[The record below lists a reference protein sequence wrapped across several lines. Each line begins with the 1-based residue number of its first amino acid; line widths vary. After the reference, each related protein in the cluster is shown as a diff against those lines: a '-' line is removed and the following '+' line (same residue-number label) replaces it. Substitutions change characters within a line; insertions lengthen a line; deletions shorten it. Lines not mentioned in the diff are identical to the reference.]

1 MLQAMSTGH
10 DGSIATI
17 HANSAR
23 ECLGRLE
30 MMMLLSGFPIPQR
43 AMRQQIAAAVN
54 MIVHVARLSD
64 GSRKVMKI
72 SEISGMEGEMIMM
85 QDLYEF
91 NRTDTGVRRRHRRQL
106 SPDRNSFLIRAPA
119 RNRGIQTRHAAHSH
133 RGGLS
138 AMELL
143 GLLLFVMVFGLV
155 GYFVMRHTRPARE
168 TRQLE
173 SRLRRPQAVGEEI
186 LRDQL
191 KKERGLGSG
200 LGWFY
205 NLGVMHK
212 LEQSLWQAG
221 IYRRVSDV
229 LLLMLLMFGAGATI
243 GAAFWQ
249 DPALAIAL
257 GVVLALIPIFYI
269 QIKRKRRIKRF
280 VQQLPF
286 ALDLIKSS
294 LEAGHSLLRGL
305 QVVVGEFEDP
315 IATEFRSVIEQT
327 RLGFP
332 LPRAMEEMLKRVPD
346 DDLRL
351 LIVAVR
357 VQSEV
362 GSSLAVIIERLA
374 EIVRIRQRLGAQ
386 VRALTAQARMSG
398 WVVAALPVIL
408 LAAFSVIQPSYT
420 HTLILRTRWPA
431 SAENRGDA
439 GHPRVSVD
447 PQIAQGQVLIC
458 RH

>member
-1 MLQAMSTGH
+1 
-10 DGSIATI
+10 
-17 HANSAR
+17 
-23 ECLGRLE
+23 
-30 MMMLLSGFPIPQR
+30 
-43 AMRQQIAAAVN
+43 
-54 MIVHVARLSD
+54 
-64 GSRKVMKI
+64 
-72 SEISGMEGEMIMM
+72 
-85 QDLYEF
+85 
-91 NRTDTGVRRRHRRQL
+91 
-106 SPDRNSFLIRAPA
+106 
-119 RNRGIQTRHAAHSH
+119 
-133 RGGLS
+133 
-138 AMELL
+138 MELL
-143 GLLLFVMVFGLV
+143 GLLLFMMVLGVV
-155 GYFVMRHTRPARE
+155 GYFAMRHTRPARE

-186 LRDQL
+186 LRDKL

-205 NLGVMHK
+205 NLGLMQK

-243 GAAFWQ
+243 GAALWQ
-249 DPALAIAL
+249 DPTFAIAL
-257 GVVLALIPIFYI
+257 GVALAVVPIFYI

-294 LEAGHSLLRGL
+294 LEAGHSVLRGL

-374 EIVRIRQRLGAQ
+374 EIVRIRHRLAAQ

-420 HTLILRTRWPA
+420 HTLFYEPGGQRLLK
-431 SAENRGDA
+431 
-439 GHPRVSVD
+439 
-447 PQIAQGQVLIC
+447 IAATLDTLAFLSIRKLLKVKY
-458 RH
+458 

>member
-1 MLQAMSTGH
+1 
-10 DGSIATI
+10 
-17 HANSAR
+17 
-23 ECLGRLE
+23 
-30 MMMLLSGFPIPQR
+30 
-43 AMRQQIAAAVN
+43 
-54 MIVHVARLSD
+54 
-64 GSRKVMKI
+64 
-72 SEISGMEGEMIMM
+72 
-85 QDLYEF
+85 
-91 NRTDTGVRRRHRRQL
+91 
-106 SPDRNSFLIRAPA
+106 
-119 RNRGIQTRHAAHSH
+119 
-133 RGGLS
+133 
-138 AMELL
+138 MELL
-143 GLLLFVMVFGLV
+143 GLLLFVMVCCLV
-155 GYFVMRHTRPARE
+155 GYFVLNHTRPARE

-173 SRLRRPQAVGEEI
+173 SRLSRPEVLGEEI
-186 LRDQL
+186 LREGL
-191 KKERGLGSG
+191 KKERGLSSG

-229 LLLMLLMFGAGATI
+229 LLVMLLMFGAGAMI
-243 GAAFWQ
+243 GAALWQ
-249 DPALAIAL
+249 DPTFAIAL
-257 GVVLALIPIFYI
+257 GSGLALLPMLYVR
-269 QIKRKRRIKRF
+269 IKRKRRIKRF

-286 ALDLIKSS
+286 ALDLMKSS

-315 IATEFRSVIEQT
+315 ISSEFRSVIEQT
-327 RLGFP
+327 RLGLP
-332 LPRAMEEMLKRVPD
+332 LPRAMEEMIKRVPD

-398 WVVAALPVIL
+398 WVVAALPIIL

-420 HTLILRTRWPA
+420 HTLFYEPGGQRLLK
-431 SAENRGDA
+431 
-439 GHPRVSVD
+439 
-447 PQIAQGQVLIC
+447 IAATLDLLAFLSIKKLLKVKY
-458 RH
+458 

>member
-1 MLQAMSTGH
+1 
-10 DGSIATI
+10 
-17 HANSAR
+17 
-23 ECLGRLE
+23 
-30 MMMLLSGFPIPQR
+30 
-43 AMRQQIAAAVN
+43 
-54 MIVHVARLSD
+54 
-64 GSRKVMKI
+64 
-72 SEISGMEGEMIMM
+72 
-85 QDLYEF
+85 
-91 NRTDTGVRRRHRRQL
+91 
-106 SPDRNSFLIRAPA
+106 
-119 RNRGIQTRHAAHSH
+119 
-133 RGGLS
+133 
-138 AMELL
+138 MELL
-143 GLLLFVMVFGLV
+143 GLLLFVMVLCLV
-155 GYFVMRHTRPARE
+155 SYFVLHHTRPARE

-173 SRLRRPQAVGEEI
+173 SRLRRPQAVDEEI
-186 LRDQL
+186 LRDKL

-200 LGWFY
+200 FGWFY
-205 NLGVMHK
+205 NLGVMQK
-212 LEQSLWQAG
+212 LEQNLWQAG

-243 GAAFWQ
+243 GAAFWE
-249 DPALAIAL
+249 DPTLAVAL
-257 GVVLALIPIFYI
+257 GCILAVVPICYI

-420 HTLILRTRWPA
+420 HTLFYEPGGQRLLKIAATLDILAFLSIRKLLK
-431 SAENRGDA
+431 
-439 GHPRVSVD
+439 VKY
-447 PQIAQGQVLIC
+447 
-458 RH
+458 